1 MSTDSK
7 VNSSPERHTFQLE
20 GARERAKE
28 DGKEVPEYYET
39 FWKSA
44 KEQDEANLVDPAWQ
58 KNNMEYDLR
67 STKWICDKVKESDN
81 YAQNLYA
88 AMCNMQFI
96 KLDIIPILKDQRWSA
111 SWRHSGGIVADMQEK
126 GDYIEWYCSGI
137 GNQEAGFGLD
147 GYTPTPDPDGR
158 DYVPEGVVTDEIRED
173 LKKLGW
179 VAVEWNE
186 DD

>member
-137 GNQEAGFGLD
+137 VNQEAGFGLD